1 MKRMRIV
8 VVALCCCIAV
18 STGWGQITLGAGV
31 FATGGGMFSG
41 ATYAAA
47 GSIGQGVIGR
57 STGTSFAASA
67 GFWGDGGI
75 ILDVEGLAGAEEPG
89 EFDLRQNYPN
99 PFNPLTRIE
108 LRIRNSDFLV
118 LKIYDLLGREVA
130 VLINEMKDAGTYT
143 VDFDGSALAS
153 GVYIYRMTSGS
164 FIQTRRMILL
174 R

>member
-8 VVALCCCIAV
+8 VVALFCCIAV
-18 STGWGQITLGAGV
+18 STGWGQITLGKGV

-108 LRIRNSDFLV
+108 LRIENSEFLI
-118 LKIYDLLGREVA
+118 LKVFDILGREVA
-130 VLINEMKDAGTYT
+130 TLMNEEKAPGTYR
-143 VDFDGSALAS
+143 VEFDGSGLS
-153 GVYIYRMTSGS
+153 GGVYFASLSAGD
-164 FIQTRRMILL
+164 RREIRKMVYAK
-174 R
+174 